1 MATFLFPIFADILKI
16 SMNQTAIVTGATS
29 GIGLETTR
37 LLINAGWRV
46 IITGRRQDKLDE
58 LSLEFGEKVL
68 PLCFDVRNRENLRQH
83 IENLPN
89 DWNEISLLI
98 NNAGNAHGLDLFQDG
113 SWDDWEAMIDINV
126 KGLLAVTEAV
136 LPLMRKLGR
145 GHIINIGSI
154 AGDQPYPKGS
164 VYCASKSAVSMI
176 SDCLRIDL
184 NTEGI
189 KVSEIRPGM
198 VETDFSL
205 VRFKGD
211 RERAEQV
218 YKGLVPLSGK
228 DVAAAILWM
237 VQAPAHVNLSE
248 VVIMPLAQASARD
261 FHRQA

>member
-1 MATFLFPIFADILKI
+1 MKKI
-16 SMNQTAIVTGATS
+16 ALVTGATS

-37 LLINAGWRV
+37 LLLKDGWHV
-46 IITGRRQDKLDE
+46 IGTGRRHQKLME
-58 LSLEFGEKVL
+58 LQNEYGNAVFALS
-68 PLCFDVRNRENLRQH
+68 FDVRNRDELRNL
-83 IENLPN
+83 ISDLPEE
-89 DWNEISLLI
+89 WCSVSLLI
-98 NNAGNAHGLDLFQDG
+98 NNAGNAHGLEHFQEG
-113 SWDDWEAMIDINV
+113 KWEDWEAMIDINV

-136 LPLMRKLGR
+136 LPLMLKAGR

-154 AGDQPYPKGS
+154 AGEQPYARGS

-184 NTEGI
+184 NAEGI

-211 RERAEQV
+211 EARAAQV
-218 YKGLVPLSGK
+218 YQGLKPLSGK
-228 DVAAAILWM
+228 DVAEAIMWM
-237 VQAPAHVNLSE
+237 VNAPEHVNLSE

-261 FHRQA
+261 FHRSA